1 MGRAR
6 GRPAGPAELQQ
17 PQPGADFT
25 LCACFWE
32 AMHCVGP
39 GVPAENLALAGGATG
54 AVVPRGGRWGC
65 ARSIRKFPGQGLNLC
80 HSQGSS
86 KTGFIFLNLVPGLE
100 PVTLFGEVV
109 VVFGVF
115 GAGSSRARL
124 PPPGTH
130 GGREGP
136 CGGGG
141 ATDPTQLCCRA
152 RAQEVCS
159 PSGVC
164 SRGCF

>member
-54 AVVPRGGRWGC
+54 AVVPRGGRWAC
-65 ARSIRKFPGQGLNLC
+65 AGVTSPRGRLSLGL
-80 HSQGSS
+80 
-86 KTGFIFLNLVPGLE
+86 
-100 PVTLFGEVV
+100 
-109 VVFGVF
+109 GVF
-115 GAGSSRARL
+115 WAVPAAYGSSRAR
-124 PPPGTH
+124 
-130 GGREGP
+130 
-136 CGGGG
+136 
-141 ATDPTQLCCRA
+141 A
-152 RAQEVCS
+152 
-159 PSGVC
+159 
-164 SRGCF
+164 